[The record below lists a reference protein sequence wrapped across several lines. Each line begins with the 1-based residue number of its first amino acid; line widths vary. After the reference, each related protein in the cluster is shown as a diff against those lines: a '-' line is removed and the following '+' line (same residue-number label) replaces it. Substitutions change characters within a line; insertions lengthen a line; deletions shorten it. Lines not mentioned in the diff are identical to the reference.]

1 MPSADITPALRTP
14 PRRAFAPGF
23 GPGRFS
29 PAPAN
34 SLRPSEAP
42 NGRDSNAGATLHP
55 LSHPGS
61 GLAVAGSPAG
71 CSLASAKS
79 QAASM
84 RMRWRISADSER
96 CPLRASALRA
106 QSSVV
111 RWPAPTLC
119 TTQPPPLGYTPTA
132 RSLPTT
138 RS

>member
-61 GLAVAGSPAG
+61 GLAVAGSPVRAPSWLRPLLQG
-71 CSLASAKS
+71 RA
-79 QAASM
+79 
-84 RMRWRISADSER
+84 R
-96 CPLRASALRA
+96 CGRG
-106 QSSVV
+106 
-111 RWPAPTLC
+111 PT
-119 TTQPPPLGYTPTA
+119 
-132 RSLPTT
+132 
-138 RS
+138 